1 MTTTIGL
8 LQRLLSDE
16 LGLPTQRLQPETRLE
31 DLGVDSLT
39 FLEMT
44 FALEKELGIRFP
56 EDAATIRTVGDVV
69 AIVDRLRN
77 TKCA

>member
-16 LGLPTQRLQPETRLE
+16 LGLPVQQLQPETRLE

-44 FALEKELGIRFP
+44 FSLEKELGIRFP
-56 EDAATIRTVGDVV
+56 ENPGSIRTVGDVV
-69 AIVDRLRN
+69 TVVDRLRN
-77 TKCA
+77 TSRT